1 MLEKMQKEPKAW
13 VKNAYG
19 SNTTS
24 EKLFSTYYVA
34 RTVPTQISHLILWQL
49 SEINIVILSLS
60 R

>member
-1 MLEKMQKEPKAW
+1 MQKEPKAW

-19 SNTTS
+19 NKTTS

-34 RTVPTQISHLILWQL
+34 RTVPTQVSHLILWQL
-49 SEINIVILSLS
+49 SEINIVILSLP